1 MTVKEYLQQIELYDM
16 FIESKKR
23 ERNEL
28 LCEAT
33 SIASALGKE
42 QTQGAGGVS
51 DKVGRYAINLATLD
65 EDIDRLT
72 KDREKRVELIKSLEK
87 PLEVKILYKR
97 YVDYSIYPSLSVIAD
112 ETGYTPQYIT
122 QIHGEALRKMRIP
135 K

>member
-28 LCEAT
+28 LAEAT

-51 DKVGRYAINLATLD
+51 DKVGRYAIKLATID
-65 EDIDRLT
+65 ENIDRIMR
-72 KDREKRVELIKSLEK
+72 DREERIELIKTLDK
-87 PLEVKILYKR
+87 PLEVKVLYKR
-97 YVDYSIYPSLSVIAD
+97 YVEYRTYPSLSVIAD
-112 ETGYTPQYIT
+112 ETGYTYEHIRET
-122 QIHGEALRKMRIP
+122 HSNALKKLKIP